1 MVDNYVIILN
11 GRPTAGK
18 DTFVEMVKKYCDMY
32 DYAWVSH
39 ISSVNPIKEFL
50 TDKLGWDGNKDD
62 ATRKLMADIKKYW
75 DSRDGYTSVSYCV
88 GEILEYINAEAI
100 KKDDKIIFVDIRE
113 PYNISKIVKSLNALK
128 DVFNIKTYTVFID
141 RPQVAVDHGN
151 ASDDNVENFV
161 YDAVIFNNG
170 TYGAFE
176 KLAHEFVESLLKGG
190 LDNGTDGN
198 TSN

>member
-18 DTFVEMVKKYCDMY
+18 DTFVGLVKKFCDIF

-50 TDKLGWDGNKDD
+50 TDRLGWDGKKDD
-62 ATRKLMADIKKYW
+62 ATRKLLADIKQYW
-75 DSRDGYTSVSYCV
+75 DSRGGYTSVSYCIDEV
-88 GEILEYINAEAI
+88 LKHINAEAT

-113 PYNISKIVKSLNALK
+113 PYNIDKIVNALDALK
-128 DVFNIKTYTVFID
+128 DVYNIKTYTVFID

-151 ASDDNVENFV
+151 TSDDNVENFV
-161 YDAVIFNNG
+161 YDAVIFNNS
-170 TYGAFE
+170 TINEFE
-176 KLAHEFVESLLKGG
+176 KLAHEFVENLFKGG
-190 LDNGTDGN
+190 FDDGTDGN
-198 TSN
+198 TGN